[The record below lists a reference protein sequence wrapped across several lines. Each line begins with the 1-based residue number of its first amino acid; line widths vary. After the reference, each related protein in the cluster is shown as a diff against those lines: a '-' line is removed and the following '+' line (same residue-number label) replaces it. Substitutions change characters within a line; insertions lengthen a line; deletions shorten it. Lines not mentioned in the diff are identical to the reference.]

1 MILILDD
8 VLRFRG
14 PVVLI
19 LSHHR
24 ERQCEVRAWLRG
36 SIHILITGLAVIMGF
51 IGQAKLDLAIR
62 IASRL
67 RII

>member
-24 ERQCEVRAWLRG
+24 ERQCEVRSWLRG
-36 SIHILITGLAVIMGF
+36 SIHILIAGLAVIMGF
-51 IGQAKLDLAIR
+51 IG
-62 IASRL
+62 
-67 RII
+67 